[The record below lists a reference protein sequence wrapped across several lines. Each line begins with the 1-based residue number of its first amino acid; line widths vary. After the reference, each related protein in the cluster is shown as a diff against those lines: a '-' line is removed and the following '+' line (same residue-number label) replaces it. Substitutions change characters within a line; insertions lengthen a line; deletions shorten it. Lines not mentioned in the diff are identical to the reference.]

1 MVISLI
7 HLIATG
13 IMTGII
19 WFTQIVHYPLFARI
33 PSELSPTHAEENQRR
48 TSWVVGLPM
57 LAEGLCAIALFLSPP
72 TGVSRWLPFVGG
84 VLLSVVLISTV
95 ALQVPRHAQLATRL
109 NQDEIDSV
117 VKKLVRT
124 NWIRTVGWSARTV
137 LAAVMVSQIAT
148 N

>member
-72 TGVSRWLPFVGG
+72 DGVSRWLPFVGG

-117 VKKLVRT
+117 VIKLVRS

-137 LAAVMVSQIAT
+137 LAAVIVSQIAT
-148 N
+148 S

>member
-13 IMTGII
+13 IMTGVI

-33 PSELSPTHAEENQRR
+33 PAELSPAHAEENQRR

-72 TGVSRWLPFVGG
+72 DGVSRWLPFVGG
-84 VLLSVVLISTV
+84 VLLAVVLISTV

-117 VKKLVRT
+117 VIKLVRS

-137 LAAVMVSQIAT
+137 LAAVIVSQIA
-148 N
+148 NS

>member
-33 PSELSPTHAEENQRR
+33 PAELSPTHAEENQRR

-72 TGVSRWLPFVGG
+72 DGVSRWLPFVGG

-117 VKKLVRT
+117 VIKLVRS

-137 LAAVMVSQIAT
+137 LAAVIVSQIT
-148 N
+148 TS

>member
-72 TGVSRWLPFVGG
+72 DGVSRWLPFVGG

-117 VKKLVRT
+117 VIKLVRS